1 MAERFVWLANSPTK
15 KAQMKHEKLDRK
27 SAVIIGTLLVT
38 AFIGMLNETA
48 LGVALPQVMKEL
60 QIPESTGQW
69 LNTAFMLTVAI
80 VIPTTGYLQVR
91 FSRRRLFLYGMGAF
105 TIGTLVCAI
114 APAFAFL
121 VIGRVIQAAGAGL
134 MFPLL
139 MTTIMVLVPEG
150 SRGRIMGNIG
160 IVMSVAPAI
169 GPSFGGLVLN
179 FSNWRTIFWIILP
192 IALVVTLFGYNK
204 VRGEQER
211 SKAGIDWLSVVIS
224 VFAFGGL
231 IYGLSS
237 FGDQARGKA
246 WLSPYIPLAVGLVAM
261 VWFVRRQLKLAKE
274 SRALLDV
281 NVFRSRTFALSTF
294 VLLAMCVS
302 LFGLA
307 LLVPIFAQTA
317 LGFTALQIGLALLP
331 GTLFNGL
338 ISPYVGRLSDKYG
351 PTKLMRPG
359 SIVAALSLIYMCT
372 FDINTQL
379 WQLFVS
385 NFILGAG
392 LAFIFTPL
400 FTVSVSSLEPK
411 LYPHGTAITGA
422 AQQIAGAAGTAMM
435 ITVFTLVSVAAKNS
449 GEVADIRAA
458 TDGAHWAFVSG
469 AVISITAIF
478 VTWAIK
484 PVKK

>member
-1 MAERFVWLANSPTK
+1 
-15 KAQMKHEKLDRK
+15 
-27 SAVIIGTLLVT
+27 
-38 AFIGMLNETA
+38 MLNETA

-114 APAFAFL
+114 APVFAFL
-121 VIGRVIQAAGAGL
+121 VVGRVIQAGGAGL

-211 SKAGIDWLSVVIS
+211 SKAGIDWASVVIS

-246 WLSPYIPLAVGLVAM
+246 LVSPYIPLAVGLLAM
-261 VWFVRRQLKLAKE
+261 IWFVRRQLKLAKE
-274 SRALLDV
+274 DRALLDV
-281 NVFRSRTFALSTF
+281 NVFRSRTFTLSAI

-307 LLVPIFAQTA
+307 LLVPIYAQTS
-317 LGFTALQIGLALLP
+317 LGFTALEIGLVLLP

-359 SIVAALSLIYMCT
+359 SIVTALALTYMCT
-372 FDINTQL
+372 FDIHTQL
-379 WQLFVS
+379 WQLFIS
-385 NFILGAG
+385 NFLLGAG

-435 ITVFTLVSVAAKNS
+435 ITVFTLVSVAAKTGGQVS
-449 GEVADIRAA
+449 DTQAA
-458 TDGAHWAFVSG
+458 ADGAHWAFVSG
-469 AVISITAIF
+469 AIISVIAIF

-484 PVKK
+484 PLKK

>member
-1 MAERFVWLANSPTK
+1 
-15 KAQMKHEKLDRK
+15 MKQEKLDRK
-27 SAVIIGTLLVT
+27 SAVVIGTLLVT
-38 AFIGMLNETA
+38 AFLGMLNETA

-105 TIGTLVCAI
+105 TIGTFVCAI
-114 APAFAFL
+114 APVFEVL
-121 VIGRVIQAAGAGL
+121 VAGRVIQASGAGL

-192 IALVVTLFGYNK
+192 VALVVTLFGYNK
-204 VRGEQER
+204 VRGEQDR

-246 WLSPYIPLAVGLVAM
+246 LLSPYIPLAVGLAAM
-261 VWFVRRQLKLAKE
+261 IWFVRRQLMLAKE
-274 SRALLDV
+274 GRALLDV
-281 NVFRSRTFALSTF
+281 NVFRSRTFALSSI

-307 LLVPIFAQTA
+307 LLVPIFAQTS
-317 LGFTALQIGLALLP
+317 LGFTALEIGLVLLP

-338 ISPYVGRLSDKYG
+338 VSPFVGRLSDQFG

-359 SIVAALSLIYMCT
+359 SIVASLALIYMCT
-372 FDINTQL
+372 FDLDTQL

-385 NFILGAG
+385 NFLLSLG

-435 ITVFTLVSVAAKNS
+435 ITVFTLVSVSAKAG
-449 GEVADIRAA
+449 GEVADAQAA
-458 TDGAHWAFVSG
+458 ADGAHWAFVSG
-469 AVISITAIF
+469 AIISVIAIF
-478 VTWAIK
+478 ITFAIK
-484 PVKK
+484 PLKK

>member
-1 MAERFVWLANSPTK
+1 
-15 KAQMKHEKLDRK
+15 MKQEKLDRK
-27 SAVIIGTLLVT
+27 SAVVIGTLLVT

-60 QIPESTGQW
+60 QVPESTGQW
-69 LNTAFMLTVAI
+69 LNTSFMLTMAV

-105 TIGTLVCAI
+105 TIGTLLCAI
-114 APAFAFL
+114 APVFTIL
-121 VIGRVIQAAGAGL
+121 LIGRVVQASGAGL
-134 MFPLL
+134 MFPML

-160 IVMSVAPAI
+160 IIMSVAPAI

-179 FSNWRTIFWIILP
+179 YSSWRTIFWIILP
-192 IALVVTLFGYNK
+192 ISALVTLFGYNK

-211 SKAGIDWLSVVIS
+211 STAGIDWLSVFIS
-224 VFAFGGL
+224 VVAFGGL

-246 WLSPYIPLAVGLVAM
+246 LISPYIPLAFGILAM
-261 VWFVRRQLKLAKE
+261 VWFVQRQLRLAKQD
-274 SRALLDV
+274 RALLDL
-281 NVFRSRTFALSTF
+281 NVFRSSTFARSTV
-294 VLLAMCVS
+294 VLLAMCIS

-317 LGFTALQIGLALLP
+317 LGFTPLGIGLALLP
-331 GTLFNGL
+331 GTLFSGL
-338 ISPYVGRLSDKYG
+338 IAPYVGRLSDKYG

-359 SIVAALSLIYMCT
+359 SIIAALALIYMCT

-379 WQLFVS
+379 WELFVS

-435 ITVFTLVSVAAKNS
+435 ITVFTLASVSAKS
-449 GEVADIRAA
+449 GGEVADAA
-458 TDGAHWAFVSG
+458 AAAFGAHWAFVSG
-469 AVISITAIF
+469 AVISVAAIF
-478 VTWAIK
+478 VTWSIK
-484 PVKK
+484 PIKK

>member
-1 MAERFVWLANSPTK
+1 MQS
-15 KAQMKHEKLDRK
+15 QKLDRK

-60 QIPESTGQW
+60 DIPESTGQW
-69 LNTAFMLTVAI
+69 LNTAFLLTMAV

-105 TIGTLVCAI
+105 TFGTLLCAI
-114 APAFAFL
+114 APVFEVLLA
-121 VIGRVIQAAGAGL
+121 GRVIQASGAGL

-160 IVMSVAPAI
+160 IAMSVAPAI

-179 FSNWRTIFWIILP
+179 FANWRMIFWIVLP
-192 IALVVTLFGYNK
+192 IAALVTLFGYNK
-204 VRGEQER
+204 VRGEQAR
-211 SKAGIDWLSVVIS
+211 SSASIDWTSVVLS
-224 VFAFGGL
+224 AFAFGGL

-246 WLSPYIPLAVGLVAM
+246 LISPYIPLVFGALTM
-261 VWFVRRQLKLAKE
+261 IWFVRRQLRLAKE
-274 SRALLDV
+274 DRALLDL
-281 NVFRSRTFALSTF
+281 NVFRSRTFALSAV
-294 VLLAMCVS
+294 VLISVCIS

-307 LLVPIFAQTA
+307 LQAPIFAQTA
-317 LGFTALQIGLALLP
+317 LGFSALEIGLVLLP
-331 GTLFNGL
+331 GSLLSGL
-338 ISPYVGRLSDKYG
+338 AAPYVGRLSDKFG

-359 SIVAALSLIYMCT
+359 SIVLASSLIYMCT
-372 FDINTQL
+372 FDINSEL
-379 WQLFVS
+379 WQIFVA
-385 NFILGAG
+385 NFVMSIG
-392 LAFIFTPL
+392 LALIFTPL

-422 AQQIAGAAGTAMM
+422 FQQIAGAAGTAMM
-435 ITVFTLVSVAAKNS
+435 ITVFTLVSVSETKLNATEAQAA
-449 GEVADIRAA
+449 AA
-458 TDGAHWAFVSG
+458 GSHWAFVTG
-469 AVISITAIF
+469 AIVSLIAIVF
-478 VTWAIK
+478 TFMIK
-484 PVKK
+484 PTKK

>member
-1 MAERFVWLANSPTK
+1 MSQA
-15 KAQMKHEKLDRK
+15 KLDRK
-27 SAVIIGTLLVT
+27 SAVVIGTLLVT

-60 QIPESTGQW
+60 QVPESTGQW
-69 LNTAFMLTVAI
+69 LNTAFLLTMAV

-105 TIGTLVCAI
+105 TIGTLLCAI
-114 APAFAFL
+114 APAFAVL
-121 VIGRVIQAAGAGL
+121 VIGRVVQASGAGL

-160 IVMSVAPAI
+160 IIMSVAPAI

-179 FSNWRTIFWIILP
+179 FANWRMIFWIVLP
-192 IALVVTLFGYNK
+192 IAAAVTLFGYNK
-204 VRGEQER
+204 VRSEQER
-211 SKAGIDWLSVVIS
+211 STASIDWLSVVLS
-224 VFAFGGL
+224 AFAFGGL

-246 WLSPYIPLAVGLVAM
+246 LLSPYIPLVIGALAM
-261 VWFVRRQLKLAKE
+261 VWFVRRQLRLAKE
-274 SRALLDV
+274 DRALLDL
-281 NVFRSRTFALSTF
+281 NVFRSRTFALSAV
-294 VLLAMCVS
+294 VLVAMCVS

-307 LLVPIFAQTA
+307 LQVPIFAQTA
-317 LGFTALQIGLALLP
+317 LGFSALQIGLALLP

-338 ISPYVGRLSDKYG
+338 ISPYVGRLSDKFG

-359 SIVAALSLIYMCT
+359 SIVTALALIYMCT
-372 FDINTQL
+372 FDINTQI
-379 WQLFVS
+379 WQLFAS
-385 NFILGAG
+385 NFVLGLG

-422 AQQIAGAAGTAMM
+422 FQQIAGAGGTALM
-435 ITVFTLVSVAAKNS
+435 ITIYTLVSVSLTKANATEAA
-449 GEVADIRAA
+449 AA
-458 TDGAHWAFVSG
+458 AEGAHWAFVAG
-469 AVISITAIF
+469 AVVSLIAIVF
-478 VTWAIK
+478 TFMIK
-484 PVKK
+484 PIKK

>member
-1 MAERFVWLANSPTK
+1 
-15 KAQMKHEKLDRK
+15 MKHEKLDRK

-91 FSRRRLFLYGMGAF
+91 FSRRRLFLFGMGAF

-114 APAFAFL
+114 APTFEFL
-121 VIGRVIQAAGAGL
+121 VVGRVIQAGGAGL

-179 FSNWRTIFWIILP
+179 FSNWRSIFWIILP
-192 IALVVTLFGYNK
+192 IAVVVTLFGYNK

-246 WLSPYIPLAVGLVAM
+246 LLSPYIPLAVGLVAM
-261 VWFVRRQLKLAKE
+261 IWFVRRQLKLAKE
-274 SRALLDV
+274 DRALLDV

-385 NFILGAG
+385 NFILSAG

-435 ITVFTLVSVAAKNS
+435 ITVFTLVSVAAKNG
-449 GEVADIRAA
+449 GEVSDIRAA

-469 AVISITAIF
+469 AVISIAAIF

>member
-1 MAERFVWLANSPTK
+1 M
-15 KAQMKHEKLDRK
+15 
-27 SAVIIGTLLVT
+27 IGTLLVT

-60 QIPESTGQW
+60 NIPESTGQW
-69 LNTAFMLTVAI
+69 LNTAFMLTMAV

-105 TIGTLVCAI
+105 TVGTLLCAI
-114 APAFAFL
+114 APMFSVL
-121 VIGRVIQAAGAGL
+121 VVGRVVQASGAGL

-160 IVMSVAPAI
+160 IIMSVAPAI

-179 FSNWRTIFWIILP
+179 YSSWRTIFWIILP
-192 IALVVTLFGYNK
+192 ISALVTLFGYNK

-211 SKAGIDWLSVVIS
+211 SNAGIDWLSVVIS

-246 WLSPYIPLAVGLVAM
+246 LLSPYIPLLIGLVAM
-261 VWFVRRQLKLAKE
+261 FWFVKRQLKLAKQD
-274 SRALLDV
+274 RALLDL
-281 NVFRSRTFALSTF
+281 NVFRSRTFALSAV
-294 VLLAMCVS
+294 VLLAMCIS
-302 LFGLA
+302 LFGLS

-317 LGFTALQIGLALLP
+317 LGFAPLEIGLALLP

-338 ISPYVGRLSDKYG
+338 ISPYVGQLSDKFG
-351 PTKLMRPG
+351 PTRLMRPG
-359 SIVAALSLIYMCT
+359 SIVAAIALVYMCT

-385 NFILGAG
+385 NFILGIG

-435 ITVFTLVSVAAKNS
+435 ITVFTLVSVAAKKG
-449 GEVADIRAA
+449 GEVANAHAA
-458 TDGAHWAFVSG
+458 AAGAHWAFVSG
-469 AVISITAIF
+469 AVISIGAIF
-478 VTWAIK
+478 VTWLIK
-484 PVKK
+484 PLKK

>member
-1 MAERFVWLANSPTK
+1 
-15 KAQMKHEKLDRK
+15 MKHEKLDRK
-27 SAVIIGTLLVT
+27 SAVVIGTLLIT

-60 QIPESTGQW
+60 QVPESTGQW
-69 LNTAFMLTVAI
+69 LNTAFMLTMAI

-105 TIGTLVCAI
+105 TVGTFLCAI
-114 APAFAFL
+114 APVFGIL
-121 VIGRVIQAAGAGL
+121 VAGRVVQASGAGL

-160 IVMSVAPAI
+160 IVMGIAPAI
-169 GPSFGGLVLN
+169 GPSFGGLVLT
-179 FSNWRTIFWIILP
+179 FSNWRAIFWIILP
-192 IALVVTLFGYNK
+192 VALVVTLFGYNK

-211 SKAGIDWLSVVIS
+211 STASIDWSSVVIS
-224 VFAFGGL
+224 AFAFGGL

-246 WLSPYIPLAVGLVAM
+246 LISPYIPLAIGAAAM
-261 VWFVRRQLKLAKE
+261 VWFVRRQLRLAE
-274 SRALLDV
+274 EGRALLDL
-281 NVFRSRTFALSTF
+281 NVFRSRTFALSAV
-294 VLLAMCVS
+294 VLVSMCIS

-317 LGFTALQIGLALLP
+317 LGVSALGIGLALLP

-351 PTKLMRPG
+351 ATKLMRPG
-359 SIVAALSLIYMCT
+359 SIVVAISLIYMCT
-372 FDINTQL
+372 FDINTKI
-379 WQLFVS
+379 WQLFTS
-385 NFILGAG
+385 NFLLSLG

-422 AQQIAGAAGTAMM
+422 FQQIAGAAGTALM
-435 ITVFTLVSVAAKNS
+435 ITVFTLVSVASQAAEKS
-449 GEVADIRAA
+449 QAAAD
-458 TDGAHWAFVSG
+458 GSHWAFVAG
-469 AVISITAIF
+469 ACVSVVAVFFTYL
-478 VTWAIK
+478 IK

>member
-1 MAERFVWLANSPTK
+1 
-15 KAQMKHEKLDRK
+15 MKHEKLDRK

-91 FSRRRLFLYGMGAF
+91 FSRRRLFLFGMGAF

-114 APAFAFL
+114 APTFEFL
-121 VIGRVIQAAGAGL
+121 VVGRVIQAGGAGL

-179 FSNWRTIFWIILP
+179 FSNWRSIFWIILP
-192 IALVVTLFGYNK
+192 IAVVVTLFGYNK

-246 WLSPYIPLAVGLVAM
+246 LLSPYIPLAVGLVAM
-261 VWFVRRQLKLAKE
+261 IWFVRRQLKLAKDD
-274 SRALLDV
+274 RALLDV

-385 NFILGAG
+385 NFILSAG

-435 ITVFTLVSVAAKNS
+435 ITVFTLVSVAAKNG
-449 GEVADIRAA
+449 GEVSDIRAA

-469 AVISITAIF
+469 AVISIAAIF

>member
-1 MAERFVWLANSPTK
+1 
-15 KAQMKHEKLDRK
+15 MKHEKLDRK

-91 FSRRRLFLYGMGAF
+91 FSRRRLFLFGMGAF

-114 APAFAFL
+114 APTFEFL
-121 VIGRVIQAAGAGL
+121 VVGRVIQAGGAGL

-179 FSNWRTIFWIILP
+179 FSNWRSIFWIILP
-192 IALVVTLFGYNK
+192 IAVVVTLFGYNK

-246 WLSPYIPLAVGLVAM
+246 LLSPYIPLAVGLVAM
-261 VWFVRRQLKLAKE
+261 IWFVRRQLKLAKE
-274 SRALLDV
+274 DRALLDV

-385 NFILGAG
+385 NFILSAG

-411 LYPHGTAITGA
+411 LYP
-422 AQQIAGAAGTAMM
+422 
-435 ITVFTLVSVAAKNS
+435 
-449 GEVADIRAA
+449 
-458 TDGAHWAFVSG
+458 
-469 AVISITAIF
+469 
-478 VTWAIK
+478 
-484 PVKK
+484 

>member
-1 MAERFVWLANSPTK
+1 L
-15 KAQMKHEKLDRK
+15 KHEKLDRK
-27 SAVIIGTLLVT
+27 SAVVIGTLLVT

-105 TIGTLVCAI
+105 TIGTLLCAI
-114 APAFAFL
+114 APVFGVL
-121 VIGRVIQAAGAGL
+121 VAGRVVQASGAGL

-179 FSNWRTIFWIILP
+179 FSTWRTIFWIILP
-192 IALVVTLFGYNK
+192 IAVLVTLFGYNK

-211 SKAGIDWLSVVIS
+211 STAGIDWLSVVIS

-237 FGDQARGKA
+237 FGDQARGTA
-246 WLSPYIPLAVGLVAM
+246 LVSPYLPLAVGIAAM
-261 VWFVRRQLKLAKE
+261 IWFVRRQLKLAKHD
-274 SRALLDV
+274 RALLDL
-281 NVFRSRTFALSTF
+281 NVFRSRTYTLSAI
-294 VLLAMCVS
+294 VLLAICVS

-307 LLVPIFAQTA
+307 ILSPIFAQTG
-317 LGFTALQIGLALLP
+317 LGFSALEVGLALLP
-331 GTLFNGL
+331 GSLFNGL

-359 SIVAALSLIYMCT
+359 SIIAALSLIYMCT
-372 FDINTQL
+372 FDINTQV
-379 WQLFVS
+379 WQLGLL
-385 NFILGAG
+385 NFILSAG
-392 LAFIFTPL
+392 LALIFTPL

-435 ITVFTLVSVAAKNS
+435 ITVFTLVSVASKNG
-449 GEVADIRAA
+449 GEVSDAQAA
-458 TDGAHWAFVSG
+458 VNGAHWAFVSG
-469 AVISITAIF
+469 AIISVAAIF

-484 PVKK
+484 PLKK

>member
-1 MAERFVWLANSPTK
+1 L
-15 KAQMKHEKLDRK
+15 KHEKLDRK

-91 FSRRRLFLYGMGAF
+91 FSRRRLFLFGMGAF

-114 APAFAFL
+114 APTFEFL
-121 VIGRVIQAAGAGL
+121 VVGRVIQAGGAGL

-179 FSNWRTIFWIILP
+179 FSNWRSIFWIILP
-192 IALVVTLFGYNK
+192 IAVVVTLFGYNK

-246 WLSPYIPLAVGLVAM
+246 LLSPYIPLAVGLVAM
-261 VWFVRRQLKLAKE
+261 IWFVRRQLKLAKE
-274 SRALLDV
+274 DRALLDV

-385 NFILGAG
+385 NFILSAG

-435 ITVFTLVSVAAKNS
+435 ITVFTLVSVAAKNG
-449 GEVADIRAA
+449 GEVSDIRAA

-469 AVISITAIF
+469 AVISIAAIF

>member
-1 MAERFVWLANSPTK
+1 
-15 KAQMKHEKLDRK
+15 
-27 SAVIIGTLLVT
+27 
-38 AFIGMLNETA
+38 
-48 LGVALPQVMKEL
+48 
-60 QIPESTGQW
+60 
-69 LNTAFMLTVAI
+69 
-80 VIPTTGYLQVR
+80 
-91 FSRRRLFLYGMGAF
+91 MGAF

-114 APAFAFL
+114 APTFEFL
-121 VIGRVIQAAGAGL
+121 VVGRVIQAGGAGL

-179 FSNWRTIFWIILP
+179 FSNWRSIFWIILP
-192 IALVVTLFGYNK
+192 IAVVVTLFGYNK

-246 WLSPYIPLAVGLVAM
+246 LLSPYIPLAVGLVAM
-261 VWFVRRQLKLAKE
+261 IWFVRRQLKLAKE
-274 SRALLDV
+274 DRALLDV

-385 NFILGAG
+385 NFILSAG

-435 ITVFTLVSVAAKNS
+435 ITVFTLVSVAAKNG
-449 GEVADIRAA
+449 GEVSDIRAA

-469 AVISITAIF
+469 AVISIAAIF